1 MYKLRI
7 AILKDLRILLRDK
20 AGLAV
25 MFAMP
30 VLLVVIITSIQSS
43 SFEMVNNNK
52 VAMVLA
58 NRDGGQSSRYLEDAL
73 NKIGMFELV
82 YADSTLTDRGVT
94 DLMHATE
101 AVVAIT
107 IPKGF
112 SNATEARSNKV
123 ADKALKE
130 FGIEPTHPR
139 PVPAVEVKVEA
150 LTIFYNPIIEESFR
164 LSVKGALRSA
174 QQFVENKQVLQAL
187 YTSLN
192 GNELPAKMEKELLAS
207 NEVSFTEIP
216 VAKDGSRKIPN
227 VTQHNVPAWTIFAMF
242 FIVVG
247 LSTGLVKEKLN
258 GSFARLKTLPTS
270 YVLTITA
277 KQITYLLVTLA
288 QVAVVFSLGIYL
300 FPSLKLPALVLP
312 PNLLSLLLVSVVCG
326 WCAVSY
332 GVVIGVFARTM
343 EQAIGFGAVSVVI
356 LAAIG
361 GIVVPSFAMPETLR
375 VIMLASPMHWCL
387 EAYQTLFLE
396 GAYTA
401 DVLKSLLP
409 LFAIIGI
416 MQLTAAIGLKRQNL
430 I

>member
-1 MYKLRI
+1 
-7 AILKDLRILLRDK
+7 
-20 AGLAV
+20 

-30 VLLVVIITSIQSS
+30 VLLVVVITSIQNST
-43 SFEMVNNNK
+43 FEMVNNNK
-52 VAMVLA
+52 VGMVLA
-58 NRDGGQSSRYLEDAL
+58 NRDGGQSSKYLTDAL
-73 NKIGMFELV
+73 NKIGMFELIA
-82 YADSTLTDRGVT
+82 ADSTLNDKAVT
-94 DLMHATE
+94 DLMHAND
-101 AVVAIT
+101 ALVAIT

-112 SNATEARSNKV
+112 TQVTEARSNKV

-130 FGIEPTHPR
+130 FGIEPANPR
-139 PVPAVEVKVEA
+139 PVAMGEVKSDG
-150 LTIFYNPIIEESFR
+150 LTIFYNPVIEESFR

-174 QQFVENKQVLQAL
+174 QQFVENKQVLQSL

-192 GNELPAKMEKELLAS
+192 GKELPAKLEKELLAN

-242 FIVVG
+242 FIVVT
-247 LSTGLVKEKLN
+247 LSTSLVKEKLN

-270 YVLTITA
+270 YALTITA
-277 KQITYLLVTLA
+277 KQITFLIVTLA
-288 QVAVVFSLGIYL
+288 QVAVVFSLGIWL
-300 FPSLKLPALVLP
+300 FPVLNLPALVLP

-332 GVVIGVFARTM
+332 GVMIGVFARTL

-361 GIVVPSFAMPETLR
+361 GIVVPSFAMPESLR
-375 VIMLASPMHWCL
+375 VIMLGSPMHWCL

-396 GAYTA
+396 GGYIA

-409 LFAIIGI
+409 LFIIIAI
-416 MQLTAAIGLKRQNL
+416 MQSVAAIGLKRQNL